1 MGRLNLRGFCCD
13 TKYTPPTSSVSF
25 SPAIAAY
32 YMCST
37 IKEENG
43 NEKMNFDNN
52 EDALEFINRLLER
65 LHQADY
71 INQGSK
77 IEVVYVASGGQHVE
91 TQINIGAHPN
101 EGSEKET
108 KDNIPPPEA
117 MTRAVERTM
126 AQGYW
131 WASTAWAVVYR
142 VYQMKGYSGG
152 IRQFV
157 REVEEWPW
165 QKKPIFPCNYDSVQ
179 KPIVGGKLMRTIDK
193 WKDDGAME
201 QMQKLGQALFDLL
214 N

>member
-1 MGRLNLRGFCCD
+1 
-13 TKYTPPTSSVSF
+13 
-25 SPAIAAY
+25 
-32 YMCST
+32 
-37 IKEENG
+37 
-43 NEKMNFDNN
+43 MNFDND
-52 EDALEFINRLLER
+52 EESLGFINRLLEQ

-71 INQGSK
+71 KTLGSK
-77 IEVVYVASGGQHVE
+77 IEIVYVASGGQHVDTIQSQNIYTYKRQNTSEE
-91 TQINIGAHPN
+91 TT
-101 EGSEKET
+101 SV
-108 KDNIPPPEA
+108 IPPPEVMA
-117 MTRAVERTM
+117 RAVERTM
-126 AQGYW
+126 AQGFW

-165 QKKPIFPCNYDSVQ
+165 QKKPIFLCNYDSVQ

>member
-1 MGRLNLRGFCCD
+1 
-13 TKYTPPTSSVSF
+13 
-25 SPAIAAY
+25 
-32 YMCST
+32 
-37 IKEENG
+37 
-43 NEKMNFDNN
+43 MNFDND
-52 EDALEFINRLLER
+52 EDALEFINRLLEW
-65 LHQADY
+65 LHQAGHT
-71 INQGSK
+71 NNGSK
-77 IEVVYVASGGQHVE
+77 IELVYVASGGQHVD
-91 TQINIGAHPN
+91 TIQSQNIYTYKQQNA
-101 EGSEKET
+101 SEKLTSET
-108 KDNIPPPEA
+108 PSPEA
-117 MTRAVERTM
+117 MSRVVERTM

-142 VYQMKGYSGG
+142 VYQMKGYLGG

>member
-1 MGRLNLRGFCCD
+1 
-13 TKYTPPTSSVSF
+13 
-25 SPAIAAY
+25 
-32 YMCST
+32 
-37 IKEENG
+37 
-43 NEKMNFDNN
+43 MNFDND

-77 IEVVYVASGGQHVE
+77 IEIVYVASGGQHVE
-91 TQINIGAHPN
+91 TQIKIGAHPN
-101 EGSEKET
+101 EGSEEPT
-108 KDNIPPPEA
+108 SVTPPPEVMA
-117 MTRAVERTM
+117 RAVERTM

>member
-1 MGRLNLRGFCCD
+1 
-13 TKYTPPTSSVSF
+13 
-25 SPAIAAY
+25 
-32 YMCST
+32 
-37 IKEENG
+37 
-43 NEKMNFDNN
+43 MNFDND

-65 LHQADY
+65 LHQADFT
-71 INQGSK
+71 NHGSK
-77 IEVVYVASGGQHVE
+77 IEFVYVASGGQHVE

-117 MTRAVERTM
+117 MARAVERTM

-142 VYQMKGYSGG
+142 IYQMKGYTGG

>member
-1 MGRLNLRGFCCD
+1 
-13 TKYTPPTSSVSF
+13 
-25 SPAIAAY
+25 
-32 YMCST
+32 
-37 IKEENG
+37 
-43 NEKMNFDNN
+43 MNFDND

-101 EGSEKET
+101 EGSEEPT
-108 KDNIPPPEA
+108 SVTPPPEA

-157 REVEEWPW
+157 REVKEWPFSGRPTYGTAEGTAMNGGGF
-165 QKKPIFPCNYDSVQ
+165 QKRFHLFQ
-179 KPIVGGKLMRTIDK
+179 KQFHCSDNFCRSF
-193 WKDDGAME
+193 
-201 QMQKLGQALFDLL
+201 LFYVNLRQT
-214 N
+214 

>member
-1 MGRLNLRGFCCD
+1 
-13 TKYTPPTSSVSF
+13 
-25 SPAIAAY
+25 
-32 YMCST
+32 
-37 IKEENG
+37 
-43 NEKMNFDNN
+43 MNFDND
-52 EDALEFINRLLER
+52 EEALGFINRLLER
-65 LHQADY
+65 LHQADFT
-71 INQGSK
+71 NHGSK

-117 MTRAVERTM
+117 MARAVERTM

-142 VYQMKGYSGG
+142 IYQMKGYSGG

-165 QKKPIFPCNYDSVQ
+165 QKALAFPCTYDSVQ